1 MAKSTAVAKV
11 EEENTALVMPEWMK
25 EDAGLGMEGVDDSR
39 SSLPRISIVHPLS
52 KAVEE
57 GKAKAGHFFHSQLEE
72 DLGDSLTII
81 PVFFESGWTL
91 WEPNGNSAPLAR
103 GRRNEKGVW
112 VWDPS
117 NTRFEVINKEGKKE
131 IWDTKGSIAE
141 SKLAHWPKGSPPPAA
156 KESLNVLMVL
166 PEIGPEAVGVFS
178 FSKSAFPIGSKFKQS
193 IALRVGRSPVWGVKF
208 KLETTSTTNNKNQKF
223 IVPKLTFAGFND
235 SKDVYD
241 ACKMLHSR
249 VKDTGLYGSMAEESD
264 HGGGDGTVIDSKD
277 F

>member
-11 EEENTALVMPEWMK
+11 QDENTSLVMPDWMK
-25 EDAGLGMEGVDDSR
+25 EDAGLGMEGVDESR
-39 SSLPRISIVHPLS
+39 SSLPRISIAHPLS
-52 KAVEE
+52 KAVAD
-57 GKAKAGHFFHSQLEE
+57 GKAKAGNFFHSQLEE
-72 DLGDSLTII
+72 DLGDSITII

-103 GRRNEKGVW
+103 GRRNDKGVW

-117 NTRFEVINKEGKKE
+117 HTKFEVINNQGKKE
-131 IWDTKGSIAE
+131 VWDTKGSIAE
-141 SKLAHWPKGSPPPAA
+141 SKLTHWPKGNPPPPG
-156 KESLNVLMVL
+156 KESLNVLVVL

-178 FSKSAFPIGSKFKQS
+178 FSKSSFPIGSKFKQS

-208 KLETTSTTNNKNQKF
+208 KLETTSSTNSKNQKF
-223 IVPKLTFAGFND
+223 IVPKLTFLGFNEN
-235 SKDVYD
+235 KDVYD

-249 VKDTGLYGSMAEESD
+249 VVETGLYGSMAEESD
-264 HGGGDGTVIDSKD
+264 HGDGDGTVIDSKD